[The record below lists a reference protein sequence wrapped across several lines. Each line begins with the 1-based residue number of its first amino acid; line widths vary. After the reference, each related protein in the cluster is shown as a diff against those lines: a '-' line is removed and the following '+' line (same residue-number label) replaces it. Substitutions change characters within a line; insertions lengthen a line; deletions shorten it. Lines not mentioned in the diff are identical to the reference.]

1 MSRRRLA
8 YLVIALTSLGFAA
21 CSADAT
27 GPQQT
32 SNFGADS
39 ACSRQIVGGSST
51 RC

>member
-27 GPQQT
+27 GPQQ
-32 SNFGADS
+32 NANIAADS
-39 ACSRQIVGGSST
+39 GCSRQIVGGSST